1 VLEIFSNIVYHKF
14 YAYEGEE
21 TMLRKYIWKY
31 RWRYLLGLL
40 TLFVVDLLGLM
51 IPEFTGR
58 ITDGLDQKTMDFG
71 DVGQIIGL
79 IMLVGFSMAIGRF
92 LWRYFIFGS
101 ARHIENELRNNM
113 FEHLTKLSMDYYN
126 ENKTGDLMAHFTS
139 DLNAI
144 RMSIGPAV
152 ITSFDA
158 VIMTIMV
165 IVKMVVFVNLELT
178 LLACVPMLFILVGGI
193 FYGRSI
199 EKRFREKQNA
209 FSEMTDEVQESI
221 SGVRIIKAF
230 VQEQK
235 EVMAFAVAN
244 RNNQDKNLRV
254 VKLQAIIM
262 PLLDFMIGL
271 SSVVAIL
278 YGGKLVL
285 EGAITPGRFV
295 AFNQYI
301 LMLVWPM
308 LAAGESITFIS
319 QGLAS
324 TKRIEKIFEQQ
335 PDIVDSPKVNPE
347 LKKINGKIE
356 LKNLSFTY
364 CRRQDGQATQEEIDY
379 KLNPVLDHVSVQVE
393 AGETLAILG
402 PTGSGKTTLA
412 NLLVRM
418 YDIEEGMIFFDNHE
432 IKEFP
437 LSTLREQIAYVMQDN
452 FLFSDTIQTNIAFGV
467 RKLKD
472 IKLEKKKY
480 HLFPTKKELEEAHH
494 EHDFSSRESL
504 VDEAYHDLDAVKQA
518 ASTAC
523 IHDNIMEFPKQYATM
538 VGERGV
544 TVSGGQKQRS
554 SIARALMKNA
564 PILILDD
571 ALSAVDTSTEETIL
585 KNLKQDREGKTTII
599 IAHRIS
605 TIQNANHILV
615 LKEGKCIEYGTH
627 QELLEAKGHYANLY
641 EKQQLEKQ
649 LENQQ

>member
-1 VLEIFSNIVYHKF
+1 MKGTSKMI
-14 YAYEGEE
+14 
-21 TMLRKYIWKY
+21 RKYIWKY
-31 RWRYLLGLL
+31 RWRYLLGLV
-40 TLFVVDLLGLM
+40 TLFVVDLLGLL
-51 IPEFTGR
+51 IPEYTGR
-58 ITDGLDQKTMDFG
+58 ITDGLDQKTMDSDG
-71 DVGQIIGL
+71 VLQVIGL
-79 IMLVGFSMAIGRF
+79 ILLVGFGMAIGRF
-92 LWRYFIFGS
+92 LWRFFIFGS
-101 ARHIENELRNNM
+101 ARHVEHELRNDM
-113 FEHLTKLSMDYYN
+113 FQHLTKLSMNYYN

-165 IVKMVVFVNLELT
+165 IVKMVVSVNFELT
-178 LLACVPMLFILVGGI
+178 LLACIPMAFILIGGI

-199 EKRFREKQNA
+199 ERRFREKQTA
-209 FSEMTDEVQESI
+209 FSEMTDQVQESI
-221 SGVRIIKAF
+221 SGIRVIKAF

-235 EVMAFAVAN
+235 EVIAFALAN

-262 PLLDFMIGL
+262 PLLDFLIGL

-285 EGAITPGRFV
+285 EGAITPGKFV

-308 LAAGESITFIS
+308 LAMGESITFIS

-324 TKRIEKIFEQQ
+324 TKRIKKIFDQEAE
-335 PDIVDSPKVNPE
+335 IIDSPSIKPE
-347 LKKINGKIE
+347 LKEIKGKIE
-356 LKNLSFTY
+356 LKNLCFTY
-364 CRRQDGQATQEEIDY
+364 GRRQEVQQEEQVA
-379 KLNPVLDHVSVQVE
+379 KAGKKQELNQVLDQVSVQIE
-393 AGETLAILG
+393 AGESLAILG

-412 NLLVRM
+412 NLLVRL
-418 YDIEEGMIFFDNHE
+418 YDTEDGMIYIDGHE
-432 IKEFP
+432 IKEYP
-437 LSTLREQIAYVMQDN
+437 LSVLREQIAYVMQDN

-467 RKLKD
+467 RKLMD
-472 IKLEKKKY
+472 IRYEKKKY

-494 EHDFSSRESL
+494 EHDFSSRESK
-504 VDEAYHDLDAVKQA
+504 VDEAYQDLNAVKQA
-518 ASTAC
+518 AITAC

-554 SIARALMKNA
+554 SIARALMKEA
-564 PILILDD
+564 PVLILDD

-605 TIQNANHILV
+605 TIQNADHILV
-615 LKEGKCIEYGTH
+615 LEEGKCIEYGTH